1 MFYTHLHVFSAVTLR
16 HQDCVFTGMDVI
28 NDALET
34 AVSGRVKNNWIPVSV
49 NVAPATLTIT
59 AKQVT
64 HVMLTEPFNLL
75 YSEY

>member
-1 MFYTHLHVFSAVTLR
+1 
-16 HQDCVFTGMDVI
+16 MDVI

-34 AVSGRVKNNWIPVSV
+34 AVSGKVKNNWIPVSV

-64 HVMLTEPFNLL
+64 KVTLAELCNYTQIFNPSICLL
-75 YSEY
+75 C

>member
-1 MFYTHLHVFSAVTLR
+1 M
-16 HQDCVFTGMDVI
+16 I

-64 HVMLTEPFNLL
+64 NVTLTELCDHIQNLNPSICRL
-75 YSEY
+75 IHF